1 MYMTHSN
8 AFKFNMG
15 DKKEIIYILLN
26 IYLSRKT
33 LSQIPSVAGTLNYNN
48 SNLHLNKQ
56 FVP

>member
-1 MYMTHSN
+1 MTHSN

-48 SNLHLNKQ
+48 PNLHLNKQ
-56 FVP
+56 FVS